1 MILRTSGVLPA
12 AITLATVPQTCTPFS
27 DPQGHAAP
35 DVQQTIKI
43 VRTSLVPLAKANT
56 PKTVPPGPIITSQS
70 CTPPPNRNPP
80 AGPVPLV
87 IASRTSNPVW
97 VAAPGATGIPPV
109 VVLALY

>member
-70 CTPPPNRNPP
+70 TPPPNPP
-80 AGPVPLV
+80 AVPVPLV
-87 IASRTSNPVW
+87 IASRNSNPVW
-97 VAAPGATGIPPV
+97 VAATGATGIPPV